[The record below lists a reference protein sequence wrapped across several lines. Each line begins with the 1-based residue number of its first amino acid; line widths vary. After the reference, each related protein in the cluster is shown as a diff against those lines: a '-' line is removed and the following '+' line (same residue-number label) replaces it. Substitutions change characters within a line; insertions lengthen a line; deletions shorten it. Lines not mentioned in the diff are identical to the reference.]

1 MKKLGLSLLLLLIVI
16 STTMSSYAFLAGQ
29 TPSPDGAT
37 RLNMGI
43 LNSADYTNLQG
54 IINGI
59 GTSNATVIM
68 TTSLPLNQTITA
80 PSNISWVFGAGG
92 QIRASRDI
100 AGSATLTINGPVV
113 APPGTTIF
121 SGSTLSIILNLA
133 TTPVTY
139 TSWGTFTTTGTAPQN
154 LNLIQNFG
162 LTSLV
167 NGSVTVTFVAGSTY
181 SSSISYAT
189 TANTQTTANAIG
201 VNQTSG
207 SSVTFTGTG
216 TNKVYYNAVGN

>member
-1 MKKLGLSLLLLLIVI
+1 MKKLGLGLLLLLVI
-16 STTMSSYAFLAGQ
+16 MSITMTSYAFLAGQ

-37 RLNMGI
+37 RLNIGI

-54 IINGI
+54 IINGV
-59 GTSNATVIM
+59 GTSSATVIM

-113 APPGTTIF
+113 APPGTAIF

-139 TSWGTFTTTGTAPQN
+139 TSWGTFTTAGTAPQN

-167 NGSVTVTFVAGSTY
+167 NGSVTVTFAAGSTY
-181 SSSISYAT
+181 SSSVSYAT

-201 VNQTSG
+201 VTQISG

-216 TNKVYYNAVGN
+216 TNKVYYNSVGN